1 PFTQAGAADED
12 RLGLRKRPRSALVDV
27 AEGRA
32 QQAPGGIAGK
42 PAGFDGQGGTGSI
55 GKAGMISGSIPGPG
69 PSAARTAAIASRA
82 GDGTAG
88 LAAFRPADVLRVA
101 DALGRAPVVGGETLD
116 GLRIGAAKHRGA
128 ATLDGRAR
136 AQHRDPEQRPDDPA
150 TSHSLAHSASLSS
163 RCRASL
169 AQASRGA

>member
-1 PFTQAGAADED
+1 ALRIGGGHARPRERLGQLRRGQRMRLDGDEVQTIGPASILAPGRQRGEEVRPDTEAELEDREGRGLRPPFTQAGAADED

-42 PAGFDGQGGTGSI
+42 PAGFDWQGGTGSI

-101 DALGRAPVVGGETLD
+101 DALGRA
-116 GLRIGAAKHRGA
+116 
-128 ATLDGRAR
+128 
-136 AQHRDPEQRPDDPA
+136 
-150 TSHSLAHSASLSS
+150 
-163 RCRASL
+163 
-169 AQASRGA
+169 